1 MLCGRDVGLTE
12 GPRKGATSQAEEFVK
27 EEWNMGKTRHRGGK
41 GGDVGKAQ
49 AGLTR
54 EEGLSLKSV
63 RRNLEAC
70 GTQ

>member
-1 MLCGRDVGLTE
+1 
-12 GPRKGATSQAEEFVK
+12 
-27 EEWNMGKTRHRGGK
+27 MGKTRHRGGK